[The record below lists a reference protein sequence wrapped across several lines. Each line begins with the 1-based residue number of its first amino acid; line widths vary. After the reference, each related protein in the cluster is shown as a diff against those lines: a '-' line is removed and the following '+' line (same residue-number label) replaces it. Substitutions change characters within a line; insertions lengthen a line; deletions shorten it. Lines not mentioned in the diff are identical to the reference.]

1 VDEDDQDLDIAW
13 MRQALQVASEAGVAG
28 EVPVGAVLVRDG
40 VLVASG
46 ANRTIQDCDP
56 SAHAEIIALRAGGRV
71 LENHR
76 LGGTLYVTLEPCVMC
91 MGALVQARIER
102 LVFGARDTKGGG
114 AVSLYEL
121 GSDPRFNH
129 RFTVTEGPLA
139 DESAALLRSFFR
151 NRRRQAADDLR
162 ADDDS
167 V

>member
-1 VDEDDQDLDIAW
+1 MPEDA
-13 MRQALQVASEAGVAG
+13 QALDLRWMAQALEVARAAGLAG

-40 VLVASG
+40 ELLASG
-46 ANRTIQDCDP
+46 GNRTIGDCDP
-56 SAHAEIIALRAGGRV
+56 SAHAEIVALRAAGQT
-71 LENHR
+71 LANHR

-102 LVFGARDTKGGG
+102 LVFAARDPKSGA

-121 GSDPRFNH
+121 GSDSRFNH
-129 RFTVTEGPLA
+129 RFPVVEGPLA
-139 DESAALLRSFFR
+139 EESAGLLREFFR
-151 NRRRQAADDLR
+151 NLRRSVAEDLR